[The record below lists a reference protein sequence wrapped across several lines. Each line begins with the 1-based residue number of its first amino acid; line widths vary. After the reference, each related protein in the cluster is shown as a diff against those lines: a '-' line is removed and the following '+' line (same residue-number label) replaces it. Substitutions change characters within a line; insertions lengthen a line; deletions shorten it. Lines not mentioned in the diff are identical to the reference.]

1 MLDFSLDQLLIPEVL
16 GLFPKNRAS
25 ETWVL
30 HNACVL
36 GEAFSVVGCDPLK
49 SN

>member
-1 MLDFSLDQLLIPEVL
+1 MF
-16 GLFPKNRAS
+16 GLFIGSTFNTRNFVFFPKNRAS

-36 GEAFSVVGCDPLK
+36 GEALNALAVIP
-49 SN
+49 